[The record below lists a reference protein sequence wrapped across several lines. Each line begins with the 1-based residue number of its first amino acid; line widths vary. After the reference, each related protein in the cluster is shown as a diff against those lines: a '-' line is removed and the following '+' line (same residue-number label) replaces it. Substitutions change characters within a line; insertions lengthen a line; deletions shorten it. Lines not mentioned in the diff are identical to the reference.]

1 MVSFKSGSD
10 VYMHINGRE
19 LFRRVIVA
27 LSVTLLREKDSCEVV
42 EAFVGL

>member
-1 MVSFKSGSD
+1 MTFIYIKMARSCFD
-10 VYMHINGRE
+10 

-27 LSVTLLREKDSCEVV
+27 LSVNLLREKDSCEVA